1 MRPVFS
7 GGNAAADFGRGDIVE
22 RLIDGKMVD
31 CGGEVDGRGEGA
43 LARGDEEFEL
53 FELGFNGRV
62 ARVVPGNDALGGVA
76 AADKSE
82 ACIRCIEGAAFA
94 GDFEEEAAFG
104 DSDGESGFVRGGGG
118 EHFKA
123 LLEGDLLVELVGKGF
138 GHNKKHLFR
147 LKRIEG
153 GLCEGEM
160 GAGGGMEGSGEDAEA
175 AGRERSFTQ
184 KSHVSRW

>member
-7 GGNAAADFGRGDIVE
+7 GGNAPADFGRGDIVE

-104 DSDGESGFVRGGGG
+104 DGDGEAGAGSGGG
-118 EHFKA
+118 EHFEA
-123 LLEGDLLVELVGKGF
+123 LAEGDVFVEFVGQSF
-138 GHNKKHLFR
+138 GHNKKHLVC